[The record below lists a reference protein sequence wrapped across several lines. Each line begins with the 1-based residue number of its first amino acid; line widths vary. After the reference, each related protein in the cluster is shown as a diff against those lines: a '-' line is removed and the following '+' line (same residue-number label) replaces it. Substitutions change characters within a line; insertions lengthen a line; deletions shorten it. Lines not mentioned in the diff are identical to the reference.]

1 MFQAG
6 ERSAG
11 LEYYCSIT
19 EFARRV
25 ILQSVLKAHM
35 QSAVSYYQ
43 DIMTQRTKKNLETI
57 QNRIDSINRAYTSAL
72 YGRAEIADA
81 NINLSRETA
90 AVPGQR
96 KQTDI
101 DMLRSSYI
109 DLSLKL
115 ENAKVSLL
123 RSTPVVQ
130 ILDEPNIP
138 LPVVKVNFWRRFFL
152 FTILGMVLTAIF
164 FFLKSIY
171 RLIMGITDEDETYM
185 ETYTYPESE

>member
-1 MFQAG
+1 
-6 ERSAG
+6 
-11 LEYYCSIT
+11 
-19 EFARRV
+19 
-25 ILQSVLKAHM
+25 
-35 QSAVSYYQ
+35 
-43 DIMTQRTKKNLETI
+43 
-57 QNRIDSINRAYTSAL
+57 L

-171 RLIMGITDEDETYM
+171 RLIMGIKDEDETYM